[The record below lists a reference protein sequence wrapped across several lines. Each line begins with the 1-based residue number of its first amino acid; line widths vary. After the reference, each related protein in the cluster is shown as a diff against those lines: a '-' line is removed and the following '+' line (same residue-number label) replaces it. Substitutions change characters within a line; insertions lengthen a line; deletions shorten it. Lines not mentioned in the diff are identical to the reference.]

1 MFNQKQKKENGVLL
15 QAFEWELP
23 SNGTHWAKLSHM
35 GRVFS
40 RMGFSAIWLPP
51 ASKGAGGKKDVG
63 YGIYDPYDLGEFN
76 QKGTVATKYG
86 TAEEFYYCVRSL
98 RNAGLMVLSD
108 MVMNHRIGA
117 DEKET
122 VRIHRV
128 ESKNRNCVS
137 ETVESIDA
145 YTKFAFPGRGKKYSS
160 FVWDHSRFTGF
171 DQTASGEKEL
181 FLIDGKSWAEDV
193 DKENGNYD
201 YLMGLD
207 IDVRNPYV
215 ERELIRYGLW
225 FLRKSGADGFR
236 LDAVKHISA
245 SFMKNWLSALREE
258 TGRELFSVGEYWQY
272 DVNVLLN
279 YLKITEKCMSLFDVP
294 LHGHFREASHSG
306 GTYDMR
312 NLFSGT
318 LTEAEP
324 TLSVTFVD
332 NHDTQPG
339 QSLESWVDG
348 WFKSAAYGFLLL
360 GRAGFPCVFWGD
372 LYGIPGKNIGAVPEL
387 LQLLRLRRESAFG
400 EEHRYL
406 NHENIVGLTREGTE
420 DVPGSGLAFL
430 CTNSCGGEKRMYVGK
445 HFAGMLFCCD
455 LGGQKSTIIDD
466 DGFGIFCVRDGAISV
481 YTPEPDW
488 KTKLLRLLWNL

>member
-1 MFNQKQKKENGVLL
+1 MFNTKQKKENGVLL

-23 SNGTHWAKLSHM
+23 ANGTHWAKLSRM
-35 GRVFS
+35 GHKLS
-40 RMGFSAIWLPP
+40 RMGFSAVWLPP
-51 ASKGAGGKKDVG
+51 AAKGAGGKKDVG
-63 YGIYDPYDLGEFN
+63 YGVYDLYDLGEFD
-76 QKGTVATKYG
+76 QKGSVPTKYG

-108 MVMNHRIGA
+108 MVLNHRIGA
-117 DEKET
+117 DVTERVEISRADPGNRNRVSDAAET
-122 VRIHRV
+122 V
-128 ESKNRNCVS
+128 
-137 ETVESIDA
+137 DA

-160 FVWDHSRFTGF
+160 FVWDHTRFTGF
-171 DQTASGEKEL
+171 DRTASGEAGL
-181 FLIDGKSWAEDV
+181 FLLKGKSWARDV
-193 DKENGNYD
+193 DGENGNYD

-207 IDVRNPYV
+207 VDVRDPYV

-245 SFMKNWLSALREE
+245 SFMRDWLSSLREE

-272 DVNVLLN
+272 DVNALLR
-279 YLKITEKCMSLFDVP
+279 YLDATGRCMSLFDVP
-294 LHGHFREASHSG
+294 LHGHFREASRSG
-306 GTYDMR
+306 GAYDMR
-312 NLFSGT
+312 RLFSGT

-324 TLSVTFVD
+324 ALSVTFVD

-348 WFKSAAYGFLLL
+348 WFKAAAYGFLLL

-372 LYGIPGKNIGAVPEL
+372 LYGIPKNGIGAVPAL
-387 LQLLRLRRESAFG
+387 PALLRLRRESAFG

-406 NHENIVGLTREGTE
+406 DHERVVGLTREGSE
-420 DVPGSGLAFL
+420 EVPGSGLAFL
-430 CTNSCGGEKRMYVGK
+430 CTDAAGGEKRMYVGRQ
-445 HFAGMLFCCD
+445 FAGSCFRCD
-455 LGGQKSTIIDD
+455 IGEQEPVIIDEEGFGVFRVD
-466 DGFGIFCVRDGAISV
+466 DGGISV

-488 KTKLLRLLWNL
+488 KIRLLRLLWSL